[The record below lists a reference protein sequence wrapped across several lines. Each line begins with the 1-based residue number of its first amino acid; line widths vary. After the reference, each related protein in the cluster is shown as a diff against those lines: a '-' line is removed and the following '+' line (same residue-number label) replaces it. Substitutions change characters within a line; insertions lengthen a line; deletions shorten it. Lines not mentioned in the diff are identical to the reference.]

1 MTEMIERPKAPVVD
15 DLTRE
20 VSFELRDAG
29 AESDGLTL
37 DGYGA
42 VFDSPTRIDSWEGVF
57 DEEIARGAF
66 KKSLAERTP
75 VLQFDH
81 GRHPMVG
88 SIPLGS
94 FESLREDQQGLHV
107 VARLHDNW
115 LVQPVRD
122 AIKSK
127 AIPGMSFR
135 FSVVKDEWRDAA
147 GKPIPMD
154 EVGKRLW
161 ASDPSMPETIMK
173 RTLKE
178 VRLFEVGPVVFP
190 AYTDTSV
197 GVRALMEHHRAG
209 HDALAAYLS
218 NPQVRAELA
227 AALVGTPS
235 EPSDAEGASG
245 EGRAATTAD
254 EPPAGTPGKPVL
266 SPATRTR
273 DLIEIGV
280 LSHG

>member
-1 MTEMIERPKAPVVD
+1 MTD
-15 DLTRE
+15 DLLMRS
-20 VSFELRDAG
+20 VPFEIRADGDEAG
-29 AESDGLTL
+29 DGLTL

-42 VFDSPTRIDSWEGVF
+42 VFGTPTRIDSWEGTF

-66 KKSLAERTP
+66 KKSLSERTP

-94 FESLREDQQGLHV
+94 FETLREDEQGLHV

-135 FSVVKDEWRDAA
+135 FSVVKDEWRTQDGVLVKPEDVERLLWKSDAA
-147 GKPIPMD
+147 NP
-154 EVGKRLW
+154 
-161 ASDPSMPETIMK
+161 ATILK

-190 AYTDTSV
+190 AYAETSV
-197 GVRALMEHHRAG
+197 GVRSRELVNLLT
-209 HDALAAYLS
+209 D
-218 NPQVRAELA
+218 PQVRAEVA
-227 AALVGTPS
+227 RALVGTPS
-235 EPSDAEGASG
+235 EPSDAAGASG
-245 EGRAATTAD
+245 DERAATTAD
-254 EPPAGTPGKPVL
+254 EPPVEGTPGKPVP
-266 SPATRTR
+266 SPAARAR
-273 DLIEIGV
+273 ALMLE
-280 LSHG
+280 SEKQS

>member
-1 MTEMIERPKAPVVD
+1 MTD
-15 DLTRE
+15 DMLCRS
-20 VSFELRDAG
+20 VPFELRDG
-29 AESDGLTL
+29 TDDGDGLTL

-42 VFDSPTRIDSWEGVF
+42 VFGSPTRIDSWEGVF
-57 DEEIARGAF
+57 DEDIARGAF

-94 FESLREDQQGLHV
+94 FESLREDEQGLHV
-107 VARLHDNW
+107 QARLHDNW

-122 AIKSK
+122 AIKSS

-147 GKPIPMD
+147 GKPVRGE
-154 EVGKRLW
+154 EVERRLM
-161 ASDPSMPETIMK
+161 ASNPSDPTTIMR

-178 VRLFEVGPVVFP
+178 VRLYEVGPVVFP
-190 AYTDTSV
+190 AYADTSV
-197 GVRALMEHHRAG
+197 GVRSRELVSLLT
-209 HDALAAYLS
+209 D
-218 NPQVRAELA
+218 PQVRAEVA
-227 AALVGTPS
+227 RALVGTPS

-245 EGRAATTAD
+245 DERAAPTVD
-254 EPPAGTPGKPVL
+254 EPPAGTPGKPVP
-266 SPATRTR
+266 SPAAR
-273 DLIEIGV
+273 DRALRLSGV
-280 LSHG
+280 IT

>member
-1 MTEMIERPKAPVVD
+1 MTTLAERNTARPPLESVREAPFALV
-15 DLTRE
+15 
-20 VSFELRDAG
+20 RDETEA
-29 AESDGLTL
+29 DGLTL

-57 DEEIARGAF
+57 DEDIARGAF

-94 FESLREDQQGLHV
+94 FETLREDAQGLHV
-107 VARLHDNW
+107 LARLHDNW
-115 LVQPVRD
+115 LIQPVRD
-122 AIKSK
+122 AIRSK

-135 FSVVKDEWRDAA
+135 FSVVKDEWRDADGA
-147 GKPIPMD
+147 LVKGD
-154 EVGKRLW
+154 EIEMRLRRSNP
-161 ASDPSMPETIMK
+161 ADPTTIMR

-178 VRLFEVGPVVFP
+178 VRLYEVGPVVFP
-190 AYTDTSV
+190 AYADTSV
-197 GVRALMEHHRAG
+197 GVRSREMADALMDLG
-209 HDALAAYLS
+209 F
-218 NPQVRAELA
+218 RAELA
-227 AALVGTPS
+227 RALVIGTPS

-254 EPPAGTPGKPVL
+254 EPTEVTPGKPVP
-266 SPATRTR
+266 SPAAR
-273 DLIEIGV
+273 DRALKLSGV
-280 LSHG
+280 IK

>member
-1 MTEMIERPKAPVVD
+1 MTEAMLSRSVP
-15 DLTRE
+15 
-20 VSFELRDAG
+20 FEIRDAG
-29 AESDGLTL
+29 DGEGDGLTL

-42 VFDSPTRIDSWEGVF
+42 VFSSPTRIDSWEGTF

-66 KKSLAERTP
+66 KKSLQERTP

-94 FESLREDQQGLHV
+94 FETLSEDESGLHV

-135 FSVVKDEWRDAA
+135 FSVVKDEWRDAT
-147 GKPIPMD
+147 GKLVKPD
-154 EVGKRLW
+154 DVERLLW
-161 ASDPSMPETIMK
+161 ASDSTNPDTILK

-178 VRLFEVGPVVFP
+178 VRLYEVGPVVFP
-190 AYTDTSV
+190 AYADTSV
-197 GVRALMEHHRAG
+197 GVRSAEILTF
-209 HDALAAYLS
+209 LS
-218 NPQVRAELA
+218 DPQARAELA
-227 AALVGTPS
+227 RALVGTPS
-235 EPSDAEGASG
+235 EPSEAEGASG
-245 EGRAATTAD
+245 EGRAAITD
-254 EPPAGTPGKPVL
+254 VEPPESTPVTPVP
-266 SPATRTR
+266 SPAARAR
-273 DLIEIGV
+273 ALKLSGV
-280 LSHG
+280 IK

>member
-1 MTEMIERPKAPVVD
+1 MTD
-15 DLTRE
+15 DLLMRS
-20 VSFELRDAG
+20 VPFEQRAG
-29 AESDGLTL
+29 DDDGDGLTL

-42 VFDSPTRIDSWEGVF
+42 VFGTPTRIDSWEGTF
-57 DEEIARGAF
+57 DEDIARGAF
-66 KKSLAERTP
+66 KKSLKERTP

-94 FESLREDQQGLHV
+94 FESLSEDESGLHV

-135 FSVVKDEWRDAA
+135 FSVVKDEWRTQDGALVKPEDVERLLWKSDAA
-147 GKPIPMD
+147 NP
-154 EVGKRLW
+154 
-161 ASDPSMPETIMK
+161 ATILK

-190 AYTDTSV
+190 AYAETSV
-197 GVRALMEHHRAG
+197 GVRSRELVSLLT
-209 HDALAAYLS
+209 D
-218 NPQVRAELA
+218 PQVRAEVA
-227 AALVGTPS
+227 RALVGTPS

-245 EGRAATTAD
+245 EGRAATTVE
-254 EPPAGTPGKPVL
+254 EPPEGTPGKPVP
-266 SPATRTR
+266 SPEARNR
-273 DLIEIGV
+273 ALILEGV
-280 LSHG
+280 LSDG